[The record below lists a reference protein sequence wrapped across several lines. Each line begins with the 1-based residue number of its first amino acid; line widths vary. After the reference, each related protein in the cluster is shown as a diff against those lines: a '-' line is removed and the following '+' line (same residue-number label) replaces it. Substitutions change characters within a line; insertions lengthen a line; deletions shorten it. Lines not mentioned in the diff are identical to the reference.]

1 MEQTGASGRWV
12 RRGRSLVLF
21 DVNGAGAA
29 EAEGEGELG
38 SWFRRKWWAPVQPR
52 LTPQSVS
59 FFSRGADLKF
69 LGRWTVPQA
78 GPSVHLIDP
87 AAYASTVATLEYPPL
102 RQPGRWPGGGPPSR
116 ATYGDLDPADM
127 QERLALYEAMV
138 KKLIGTAATVTI
150 APLPDQ
156 RQALTALYADA
167 KARNVEQV
175 LFLLLDL
182 RAARLSMVR
191 AQGVTATSREAN
203 IPLGRVPGTSI
214 RTLPPPAGST
224 SLQVIGNVHTHYLS
238 APSVRA
244 VPGGTVR
251 TTMGYGVSAVDVTSA
266 KTDGIVVYA
275 LDDRYLHRAN
285 PDGTRDDKLGRD
297 FDVLLDALEVFSGKP
312 RAQRTYVPPA
322 RRP

>member
-12 RRGRSLVLF
+12 RRGRSLVLL
-21 DVNGAGAA
+21 DVGGAGGDHGAA
-29 EAEGEGELG
+29 EAEVG
-38 SWFRRKWWAPVQPR
+38 SWFWKKWAPVQPR
-52 LTPQSVS
+52 LSPQSVS

-69 LGRWTVPQA
+69 LGTWTVPQA
-78 GPSVHLIDP
+78 GPSVHLIDE
-87 AAYASTVATLEYPPL
+87 AAYASTVATLTYPPL
-102 RQPGRWPGGGPPSR
+102 RQPGARWPGGGPPSR

-138 KKLIGTAATVTI
+138 RKLIAAAATVTI
-150 APLPDQ
+150 APRPDQ

-167 KARNVEQV
+167 KAQNLEQV

-182 RAARLSMVR
+182 RAARMSMVR
-191 AQGVTATSREAN
+191 ARGVTATSREAN
-203 IPLGRVPGTSI
+203 IPLGRVPGTNI
-214 RTLPPPAGST
+214 RTLPPPAGSA

-238 APSVRA
+238 APSVRT

-251 TTMGYGVSAVDVTSA
+251 TTMGYGVSAIDVTSA
-266 KTDGIVVYA
+266 RTDGIVVYA

-285 PDGTRDDKLGRD
+285 PDGTKDDKLGRD

-312 RAQRTYVPPA
+312 RAQRAYVPPA